1 MFGENIR
8 KVIERE
14 NMTVTDAAKIMGI
27 SQPRLAQWISG
38 KNEPSQEN
46 IKKFCKLFHTTPNF
60 LFGFEDEITE
70 SDRHLLQAFKA
81 MATASTGDS
90 LNKNIPEQTN
100 RER

>member
-14 NMTVTDAAKIMGI
+14 NMTATDAAKLMGI

-46 IKKFCKLFHTTPNF
+46 IKKFCMLFHTTPNF
-60 LFGFEDEITE
+60 LFGFEDDITA
-70 SDRHLLQAFKA
+70 SDRQLLQAFKA
-81 MATASTGDS
+81 MATASTGDN
-90 LNKNIPEQTN
+90 LNKNISEQTK
-100 RER
+100 ER